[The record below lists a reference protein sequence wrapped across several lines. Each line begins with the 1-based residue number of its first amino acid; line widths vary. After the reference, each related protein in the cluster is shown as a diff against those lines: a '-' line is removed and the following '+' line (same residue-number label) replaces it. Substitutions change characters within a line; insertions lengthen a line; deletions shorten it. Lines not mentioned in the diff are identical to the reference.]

1 MPRDIYNDG
10 ELVTDD
16 LGRLWLV
23 SALKTGV
30 GLLMPELPDFL
41 SQQEEKKS
49 AVEGFE
55 FDQMADGITAERERC
70 AKIVDG
76 VYAAWESGNIEVRGN
91 RAFQTACETIKG
103 LIRSRK

>member
-41 SQQEEKKS
+41 SQQEERKS

-55 FDQMADGITAERERC
+55 FDQYLPTGSRQSG
-70 AKIVDG
+70 K
-76 VYAAWESGNIEVRGN
+76 AA
-91 RAFQTACETIKG
+91 
-103 LIRSRK
+103 RS

>member
-55 FDQMADGITAERERC
+55 FDQMADGIEAEREGC
-70 AKIVDG
+70 AKLVDAEADG
-76 VYAAWESGNIEVRGN
+76 RDWPLSSILGEVAER
-91 RAFQTACETIKG
+91 
-103 LIRSRK
+103 IRSRK

>member
-16 LGRLWLV
+16 IGRLWLV

-41 SQQEEKKS
+41 SQQEEKKA

-55 FDQMADGITAERERC
+55 FDQMVDGIAAEREAC
-70 AKIVDG
+70 AKIADG
-76 VYAAWESGNIEVRGN
+76 C
-91 RAFQTACETIKG
+91 CETCPCGCGGEISAM
-103 LIRSRK
+103 IRSRK